1 MLRGYGSSRAH
12 RGEDHGQLARGDCD
26 PPDQNHLEEASSMI
40 SPVFKAIDLEAED
53 RGYTLERSWEV
64 FARENRATPWP
75 RLRLIR
81 AGNSSERRSG
91 NDDV

>member
-12 RGEDHGQLARGDCD
+12 RGEDHGQLARGDCA

-53 RGYTLERSWEV
+53 RGTHW
-64 FARENRATPWP
+64 RE
-75 RLRLIR
+75 
-81 AGNSSERRSG
+81 AGKYLLGKIEQLHGRG
-91 NDDV
+91 CA